1 MRRLFVLIWL
11 ALSLAFASG
20 PVFAMSADDCPTSAS
35 SSSSAMHHDGM
46 DCCKPA
52 CAANCAAACPAM
64 VVPSIGRAGVP
75 AEPIGNQPFAV
86 VAAPLY
92 SSNLS
97 GADPPPRT
105 IFS

>member
-20 PVFAMSADDCPTSAS
+20 PAFAMSAADCPMTAS
-35 SSSSAMHHDGM
+35 SSSSAMHHDGN

-52 CAANCAAACPAM
+52 CAANCATACPAI
-64 VVPSIGRAGVP
+64 VVPSTGRAATP
-75 AEPIGNQPFAV
+75 AEAIGNQLFAV
-86 VAAPLY
+86 IGAPLH
-92 SSNLS
+92 SAALT

-105 IFS
+105 